1 MAVLGCPGKKTQ
13 RRTSRASTSGVW
25 ITTCTSSLQLPTLKR
40 TVSEGRRVCV
50 CKHVCLCVS
59 LCLSVFA
66 RIVSIP
72 FIILFAASDDSIL
85 VSKAVH
91 IEINGITLK
100 PAGKDTVTHSHTHT
114 HTHTQ
119 KGACVY
125 TFTPL
130 IPQVVPLNLSPTCKH
145 LQLCLLLTHLHL
157 QPYSLNPV
165 HAFIESETHTHTHTQ
180 IGSYLQATTPHLSI
194 SPSHSDI
201 YTQTHTHAHTNHTS
215 SCLVPCDPWPSLHFL
230 KKFRE

>member
-1 MAVLGCPGKKTQ
+1 MVYKSKEIRGAVFLLRRYLTMELSACVCVCVCVCVCCFVWLCMAVLGCPGKKTQ

-114 HTHTQ
+114 HTHTHR
-119 KGACVY
+119 KGLV
-125 TFTPL
+125 F
-130 IPQVVPLNLSPTCKH
+130 
-145 LQLCLLLTHLHL
+145 THLRLSFLRLSLSICH
-157 QPYSLNPV
+157 QHVNTYSYV
-165 HAFIESETHTHTHTQ
+165 
-180 IGSYLQATTPHLSI
+180 SYL
-194 SPSHSDI
+194 
-201 YTQTHTHAHTNHTS
+201 HTYICNPIALT
-215 SCLVPCDPWPSLHFL
+215 LFMPL
-230 KKFRE
+230 